1 MNKTLSKKV
10 TLLGICS
17 AVAGFLFLPPTARQA
32 SAETPVASVQQAK
45 TINGL
50 VKDSQGPLI
59 GATIMEKG
67 TNNGVV
73 SDMDGKFTI
82 NVKPGATL
90 VVTYVGYESKEIS
103 LGGGKSYY
111 EITLEE
117 NSASLNEVVVIGY
130 GTQRKEAVTGFC
142 GLNQRRRDAR
152 SACRRHYRRDAG
164 AHRRRADDAD
174 IIKAWRVNA
183 DSHSRHSLPQRK
195 QRPAHCA

>member
-17 AVAGFLFLPPTARQA
+17 AVAGLLFLPPTARQA

-103 LGGGKSYY
+103 LGGVK
-111 EITLEE
+111 
-117 NSASLNEVVVIGY
+117 
-130 GTQRKEAVTGFC
+130 VTM
-142 GLNQRRRDAR
+142 R
-152 SACRRHYRRDAG
+152 
-164 AHRRRADDAD
+164 
-174 IIKAWRVNA
+174 
-183 DSHSRHSLPQRK
+183 
-195 QRPAHCA
+195 